1 MHSIPSAVQT
11 LVRSFRPCFTAPGYR
26 HFVRLLSGWI
36 LLRGSHTISRVLQA
50 SCVVTRRRHHA
61 AFYRFLSEGRWAA
74 DQLGQVVFRLL
85 GPWLSDRVVVI
96 VDDTLCPKS
105 GAQIF
110 GAGMHFDAV
119 RSRIG
124 PKRIDTFRFGHNWVV
139 LAIWVAC
146 PWRADSGWALPVLFR
161 LYRPKASCAKS
172 SYRKRSELAATMIAR
187 LASWLADDQ
196 RMYVVGDGAYCCRT
210 VLRAL
215 PARVFMVGH
224 LRLDAALYELPKG
237 MRRRGRPQQKGY
249 RIASPRHRLDNKEGW
264 RAVEVRLYG
273 TSVQLEIWTAVCL
286 WYPSAG
292 CRAVRVVG
300 TRDPKGRFQPRAFV
314 CTDPELD
321 PIALMTLYGFRWQIE
336 VTFRDIKQ
344 ELGFGDPRNGWW
356 RRKHGS
362 RADPKRRATQGQRRR
377 GAKAVRRTA
386 PLAGLTYALVVR
398 WYLEHGRPKRDVAR
412 TRKYAPWYRH
422 KRHPS
427 FSDMLAALRRRI
439 WLECFRRMR
448 LSNRIRQKLGH
459 ALRLAG
465 VAA

>member
-1 MHSIPSAVQT
+1 MHSIPSVVQP

-50 SCVVTRRRHHA
+50 SFVLAKRRHHA

-85 GPWLSDRVVVI
+85 RPWLSDRVVVI

-110 GAGMHFDAV
+110 GTGMHFDPV
-119 RSRIG
+119 RSKIG

-139 LAIWVAC
+139 LAVWVAC

-161 LYRPKASCAKS
+161 LYRAKANCAKT

-187 LASWLADDQ
+187 LASWLAEDQ
-196 RMYVVGDGAYCCRT
+196 RLYVLGDGAYCCRT
-210 VLRAL
+210 VLSRL
-215 PARVFMVGH
+215 PSRTFMVGP

-237 MRRRGRPQQKGY
+237 KRRRGRPQQKGY
-249 RIASPRHRLDNKEGW
+249 RIASPRPRLDNPDGW
-264 RAVEVRLYG
+264 RAVDVRLYG
-273 TSVQLEIWTAVCL
+273 VSVQLEIWTAVCL

-292 CRAVRVVG
+292 NRAVRVVG
-300 TRDPKGRFQPRAFV
+300 TRDPKRRFQPRAFV
-314 CTDPELD
+314 CTDPDLD
-321 PIALMTLYGFRWQIE
+321 PVELMSLYGLRWQIE
-336 VTFRDIKQ
+336 VTFRDLKQ

-356 RRKHGS
+356 RRKRGS
-362 RADPKRRATQGQRRR
+362 RSDPKRPAAQGQRRR
-377 GAKAVRRTA
+377 AAKAARRTA
-386 PLAGLTYALVVR
+386 PLAGLFYALVVR
-398 WYLEHGRPKRDVAR
+398 WYLEHGQPGRDAAR
-412 TRKYAPWYRH
+412 ARHNAPWYRT

-427 FSDMLAALRRRI
+427 FHDMLAALRRRI

-448 LSNRIRQKLGH
+448 LPDRIRQKLGR
-459 ALRLAG
+459 ALCLAG

>member
-1 MHSIPSAVQT
+1 MHSIPSVVQP
-11 LVRSFRPCFTAPGYR
+11 LVRSFRPCFTAPGFR
-26 HFVRLLSGWI
+26 HFVRLLTGWL

-50 SCVVTRRRHHA
+50 SSVLARRRHHA
-61 AFYRFLSEGRWAA
+61 AFYRFLSEGRWAL
-74 DQLGQVVFRLL
+74 DQLGHVLFRLL
-85 GPWLSDRVVVI
+85 RPWLSDRLVVI

-124 PKRIDTFRFGHNWVV
+124 PKRIDVLRFGHNWVV
-139 LAIWVAC
+139 LALWVAC
-146 PWRADSGWALPVLFR
+146 PWKPETGWALPVLFR
-161 LYRPKASCAKS
+161 LYRSKASCAQS

-210 VLRAL
+210 VLHAL

-224 LRLDAALYELPKG
+224 LRLDAALYELPQG
-237 MRRRGRPQQKGY
+237 IRRRGRPQQKGY
-249 RIASPRHRLDNKEGW
+249 RIASPRPRLDNPDGW

-273 TSVQLEIWTAVCL
+273 TSVRLEIWTAVCL

-300 TRDPKGRFQPRAFV
+300 TRDPKNRFQPRAFV

-321 PIALMTLYGFRWQIE
+321 PIALMTLYGLRWQIE

-362 RADPKRRATQGQRRR
+362 RADPKRRATQGQRLR
-377 GAKAVRRTA
+377 GATAVQRTA
-386 PLAGLTYALVVR
+386 PLAGLAYALVVR
-398 WYLEHGRPKRDVAR
+398 WYLEHGRPARDVAR
-412 TRKYAPWYRH
+412 ARKYAPWYRH

-448 LSNRIRQKLGH
+448 LSNHIRQKLGH